1 MKKILIIPVFLVCLT
16 GASSRRVEPVRP
28 AINNIESPAI
38 NTRLDSAD
46 IKLQELE
53 SLLRKS

>member
-16 GASSRRVEPVRP
+16 GASSRRVDPVKP
-28 AINNIESPAI
+28 STNKINAVPI
-38 NTRLDSAD
+38 NKKVDSLD